1 MVAQHQQR
9 PRLAYRQSRRQTQRP
24 THPSLNTR
32 GVLSPRQLRWRGT
45 AVSGPLPQFSSVI
58 TIPPVLNRLV
68 LFSPGLLHRINP
80 FDGERYPLAAN
91 AWTHQSGVN
100 VIG

>member
-1 MVAQHQQR
+1 M
-9 PRLAYRQSRRQTQRP
+9 
-24 THPSLNTR
+24 
-32 GVLSPRQLRWRGT
+32 
-45 AVSGPLPQFSSVI
+45 I

-80 FDGERYPLAAN
+80 FDGERYSLAAN

>member
-1 MVAQHQQR
+1 MFYLHVSCAGGELL
-9 PRLAYRQSRRQTQRP
+9 LAD
-24 THPSLNTR
+24 HPPIDNGS
-32 GVLSPRQLRWRGT
+32 
-45 AVSGPLPQFSSVI
+45 SGPLPQSSSVI

-80 FDGERYPLAAN
+80 FDGERYSLAAN